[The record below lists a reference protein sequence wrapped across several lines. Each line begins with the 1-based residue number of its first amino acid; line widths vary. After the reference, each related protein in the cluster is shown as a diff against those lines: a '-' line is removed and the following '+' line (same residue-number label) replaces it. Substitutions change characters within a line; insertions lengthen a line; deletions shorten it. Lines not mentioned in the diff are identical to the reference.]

1 MAFVHN
7 AYQKAKQHQ
16 PNLNFFANN
25 EENTT
30 KNKEEDTRNLI
41 FDLDKYIQSRLQN
54 IIMNTATDR
63 TQEFLQVVNLAKQ
76 RKHANNQPQIRT
88 QPKTNGGVAAIRQ
101 RQEFNQH
108 AKQVGQNVAKTF
120 EKLEKL
126 TLLCKKRT
134 LFDDRPVEISE
145 LTHIIKK
152 DIDGLKRSLV
162 ALEATSKNIPTSG
175 RKDVAMQ
182 TRMQIKE
189 LTSRVGNA
197 GKSFMSVMELRRDNI
212 KIQNE
217 RRQQFQ
223 GSSSSPGP
231 DGIRNRKSNQTGT
244 AFAAFAAENSN
255 SVLWQDDYRNTSQSL
270 SKEQAM
276 NANFQEMQLIQQE
289 DNYAQEREKSM
300 ETIESAIVEI
310 GSVMRQLGNMVA
322 EQQETVMRIDSNIE
336 QAEMSIEGAHSE
348 ILKYFQSVTN
358 NRWLMVKVFGT
369 LVAFFIIFVVFFA

>member
-1 MAFVHN
+1 
-7 AYQKAKQHQ
+7 
-16 PNLNFFANN
+16 
-25 EENTT
+25 
-30 KNKEEDTRNLI
+30 
-41 FDLDKYIQSRLQN
+41 
-54 IIMNTATDR
+54 MNTATDR
-63 TQEFLQVVNLAKQ
+63 TQEFLQVVSLAKQ
-76 RKHANNQPQIRT
+76 RKQANNQPQIRT

-152 DIDGLKRSLV
+152 DIDGLKRSLI

-182 TRMQIKE
+182 TKMQIKE

-223 GSSSSPGP
+223 GTSSPGP

-322 EQQETVMRIDSNIE
+322 EQQETVMRIDSNVE
-336 QAEMSIEGAHSE
+336 QAEMSIENAHSE

>member
-1 MAFVHN
+1 
-7 AYQKAKQHQ
+7 
-16 PNLNFFANN
+16 
-25 EENTT
+25 
-30 KNKEEDTRNLI
+30 
-41 FDLDKYIQSRLQN
+41 
-54 IIMNTATDR
+54 MNTATDR
-63 TQEFLQVVNLAKQ
+63 TQEFLQVVNQAKQ
-76 RKHANNQPQIRT
+76 RKQTQNQPQIRT

-108 AKQVGQNVAKTF
+108 AKQVGKNVAKTF

-162 ALEATSKNIPTSG
+162 ALDATSKNIPTSG

-197 GKSFMSVMELRRDNI
+197 GKSFMSVMELRRENI

-223 GSSSSPGP
+223 GGSTSPGP

-244 AFAAFAAENSN
+244 AFAAFAAEQSN
-255 SVLWQDDYRNTSQSL
+255 SVLWQDDYRNQSQSL

-322 EQQETVMRIDSNIE
+322 EQQETVMRIDSNVE
-336 QAEMSIEGAHSE
+336 QAEMSIESAHSE

-369 LVAFFIIFVVFFA
+369 LVMFFIIFIVFFA

>member
-1 MAFVHN
+1 
-7 AYQKAKQHQ
+7 
-16 PNLNFFANN
+16 
-25 EENTT
+25 
-30 KNKEEDTRNLI
+30 
-41 FDLDKYIQSRLQN
+41 
-54 IIMNTATDR
+54 MNTATDR

-76 RKHANNQPQIRT
+76 RLQASQPQIRT
-88 QPKTNGGVAAIRQ
+88 QPKNNGGIATIRQ

-175 RKDVAMQ
+175 RKDVALQ
-182 TRMQIKE
+182 TKMQIKE

-197 GKSFMSVMELRRDNI
+197 GKSFMSVMELRRENI

-217 RRQQFQ
+217 RREQFQ
-223 GSSSSPGP
+223 GNSSSPGP

-255 SVLWQDDYRNTSQSL
+255 SVLWQDDYRNTSQNL
-270 SKEQAM
+270 SHEQAI

-369 LVAFFIIFVVFFA
+369 LVAFFLIFVVFFA

>member
-7 AYQKAKQHQ
+7 VYQKAKHHQ
-16 PNLNFFANN
+16 PNLNFFASSV
-25 EENTT
+25 ESIP
-30 KNKEEDTRNLI
+30 KNSKLT
-41 FDLDKYIQSRLQN
+41 FDLDRYIEERLQT

-76 RKHANNQPQIRT
+76 RLQTSQPQIRT
-88 QPKTNGGVAAIRQ
+88 QPKNNGGVATIRQ

-126 TLLCKKRT
+126 TILCKKRT

-175 RKDVAMQ
+175 RKDVALQ
-182 TRMQIKE
+182 TKMQIKE

-197 GKSFMSVMELRRDNI
+197 GKSFMSVMELRRENI

-217 RRQQFQ
+217 RREQFQ
-223 GSSSSPGP
+223 GNSSTPGP

-255 SVLWQDDYRNTSQSL
+255 SVLWQDDFRNTSQNL
-270 SKEQAM
+270 SQEQAL

-369 LVAFFIIFVVFFA
+369 LVAFFLIFVVFFA